1 MLSYPCDPKTEARN
15 FQLDNICLPSEK
27 AISCISGAGAG
38 SGWQFSF
45 HFPPRSQW
53 RRRACFPFWS
63 LSECRGNFCT
73 LFDYHRMRKILGHIS
88 EVSKPHISVL
98 FDRLETILVV
108 CLPNFGMFI
117 EPLVFAIPLD
127 PLCSPVLS
135 SHTAPEE
142 DAGLIW
148 VTSGNSF
155 GIWNFDVNATR
166 KCKN

>member
-1 MLSYPCDPKTEARN
+1 MFLPFQVVPTKNMLSDPCDPKTEARN

-38 SGWQFSF
+38 SGWQFSV
-45 HFPPRSQW
+45 HFPPRSQWW

-98 FDRLETILVV
+98 FDRLETMSAKFWDVCRTPCFCHFFGTHFASQYYLVG
-108 CLPNFGMFI
+108 CRLLQLDIGGR
-117 EPLVFAIPLD
+117 EQDPLVRYFA
-127 PLCSPVLS
+127 
-135 SHTAPEE
+135 
-142 DAGLIW
+142 
-148 VTSGNSF
+148 
-155 GIWNFDVNATR
+155 
-166 KCKN
+166 